1 MAERPTEIGEEL
13 ISLMLPDV
21 DPELVQLIVR
31 HMASSTAASGRT
43 GHDGQREGR
52 GEDQA
57 GVLQGLVELLT
68 LIRDA
73 DIDQAQ
79 LSAFLRMDPH
89 NS

>member
-1 MAERPTEIGEEL
+1 MTGQPTEIGEKL
-13 ISLMLPDV
+13 ISLMVPDV
-21 DPELVQLIVR
+21 DLELVQLIVR
-31 HMASSTAASGRT
+31 RLASDRT
-43 GHDGQREGR
+43 DHQEQREGR

-57 GVLQGLVELLT
+57 GVLPGLVELLT
-68 LIRDA
+68 LVRDA